1 MRLMLLQMIGFR
13 LSLNRRF
20 PRQNLIIIRLRIKLI
35 LFTYKIQSQSTLDIL
50 LQSVFFG
57 IQQIVWIQT

>member
-20 PRQNLIIIRLRIKLI
+20 SRQNLIIIRLRIKLI